1 MNDELKEL
9 LGNKADAFEKN
20 QELVQSVIAVCGGK
34 LSLILPAVLALSG
47 GSKKAAAKKAPA
59 KKKASSKKSK

>member
-47 GSKKAAAKKAPA
+47 GSKKAAAKKA
-59 KKKASSKKSK
+59 SSKKSK

>member
-47 GSKKAAAKKAPA
+47 GSKKAAAKEAPA
-59 KKKASSKKSK
+59 KKKASSKKSE